1 MSLLRRVPVSVFV
14 LPVVVALAGCP
25 QQMPPEPPRDPPP
38 TVGGGASGLPT
49 PVLPTRP
56 EEPPRRER
64 EGGPAAPAL
73 SAPGGGED
81 VAEVL
86 APTGRERQA
95 ATTGGCQQGAH
106 QVGDTWKVEC
116 NTCHCDDDGQV
127 TCTVMACNVTPG
139 RPR

>member
-1 MSLLRRVPVSVFV
+1 MSLLRGVFV
-14 LPVVVALAGCP
+14 LPVVLPVVMALAGCP
-25 QQMPPEPPRDPPP
+25 QQVPPEPPRDPPP
-38 TVGGGASGLPT
+38 RVGGGVSELPT
-49 PVLPTRP
+49 PELPTRP

-81 VAEVL
+81 LAEVL
-86 APTGRERQA
+86 APPGRERQA
-95 ATTGGCQQGAH
+95 LTGGCQNGAH
-106 QVGDTWKVEC
+106 QVGETWKVEC

-139 RPR
+139 RSR